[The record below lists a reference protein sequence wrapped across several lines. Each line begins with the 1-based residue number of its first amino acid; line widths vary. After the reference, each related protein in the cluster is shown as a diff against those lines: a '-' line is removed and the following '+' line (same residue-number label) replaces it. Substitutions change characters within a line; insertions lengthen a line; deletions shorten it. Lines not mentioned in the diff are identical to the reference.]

1 MTIDRAADITHLA
14 QRHDRHLIREAHQRL
29 QHEREACISQR
40 AALEEATRDAGE
52 DLTTAR
58 LAAIRVT
65 LQEIDAAL
73 VRLDGGAYGVCQ
85 HCRTVIA
92 AERLEILPH
101 ARFCV
106 RCQPATREP

>member
-1 MTIDRAADITHLA
+1 MTMDRAADVTRLA
-14 QRHDRHLIREAHQRL
+14 QGHDRHLMREARQRL
-29 QHEREACISQR
+29 QHEREACIGQR
-40 AALEEATRDAGE
+40 AALEEATRNVGE

-65 LQEIDAAL
+65 LLEIDAAL
-73 VRLDGGAYGVCQ
+73 VRLDDGAYGVCQ